1 MEGPQNLK
9 EVLGKAR
16 GPISLHTCISE
27 EVQRQLANTPFV
39 EKEEAREVGL
49 CREVHL
55 GLQMSVNQNTN
66 FKQGEPISS
75 YQEEMEERE
84 RERY

>member
-1 MEGPQNLK
+1 MVQSLCTLVSLK
-9 EVLGKAR
+9 RSK
-16 GPISLHTCISE
+16 
-27 EVQRQLANTPFV
+27 RQLANTPFV

-66 FKQGEPISS
+66 FKQGEPMSS
-75 YQEEMEERE
+75 YQEERGRWKRE
-84 RERY
+84 KESKISQKLHFDRS